1 MVYPSWNEFLGKNPK
16 DPEGA
21 FEALCRLLFR
31 NRFGIADSLPYFY
44 NHPGIETSPV
54 EVGSDIIG
62 FQSKFLTGETID
74 DSQAELIIK
83 SIKTAR
89 KHNSTLTKI
98 ILYTNSVFWFPKA
111 DEAAIKRQRNI
122 EAIAQ
127 NNNIELEWMFGDNIL
142 DLVSKN
148 ELAYN
153 LFFNLESNIGN
164 LPKSVALFNR
174 IHFSNIDCS
183 IKYGLQSIELNREN
197 YVSRLKELIYHKKN
211 VIISGESGSG
221 KSAISKLFWEK
232 IKEQEDLA
240 FYFVPA
246 QQLNARSVNDAFL
259 MDENY
264 SYAAFKNFY
273 SGHTTKI
280 IVVDSAEKL
289 LEQHD
294 CITPQLLLEGLAE
307 QDWQFIFTC
316 KSNCVDELLNKLN
329 SYSIETE
336 GIRVEGLS
344 EEELNEVSKK
354 YVISLPTHDK
364 IKQYIRIPFYLARYC
379 ELGDSGLA
387 TVASFRES
395 VWNQKVRGIVRGGE
409 QLKREECLI
418 SVVKELQG
426 KGLYIAS
433 PQGLDYDIA
442 YKLVKEDI
450 LVEHP
455 HKGYSVK
462 HDLYTDWALDY
473 VVERDFE
480 TPSTIIKTLAE
491 VPVSLSYSNSFRRW
505 LDGIIDQND
514 PRVNEI
520 INTYV
525 NGRIHQKWEHYIL
538 ASIGQSEQYATI
550 FFNSFEDQL
559 TKNDYILFDKFVD
572 VLYVACQKVD
582 QTIIYKGEQ
591 IQLMKPIGQGWD
603 EAVLFVDSHQKSY
616 YMDHLASVLKLLTTY
631 SRMGKNAQAMKQAAL
646 LTLRLY
652 NEVAQKRQQGESFWI
667 QKPRPW
673 SELICKYAYGIR
685 SELEQIFK
693 QIIVNKWTRHTSP
706 YAELVAYI
714 LKEANTISLYTI
726 CLCCKDYILE
736 LLNLFWLE
744 IPEEE
749 KNDGFYFGRRH
760 SGFDREY
767 VFGLNGEFGVDMGY
781 FPVSAQQTPLYALFS
796 AEHLLDNKGMKV
808 LDFVIKFMNTCVGTY
823 TKRND
828 VDKLRN
834 ITVTLP
840 DGTKH
845 DVIASTSLWNLY
857 RGTPSI
863 SMPNLLECMHMALES
878 FLFSLVENEKQ
889 PDWDYVEKALWMI
902 LLHSKSASLY
912 AVAASLAVA
921 YPVRLYDIL
930 LFLCQD
936 IRFISMDLTRSISEQ
951 HATSIEF
958 AYHRHPSLL
967 EERKKSNKQP
977 HRQRCL
983 ETTLFNCQVAFDQ
996 NNDVDSKEKLAS
1008 AYAVVDRLREQKD
1021 ELKEIDSTYKFI
1033 FERIDYRSMKKE
1045 DVELKNGQKGILL
1058 TPNST
1063 PEMEKERAERQAF
1076 SKNMEAVSLRV
1087 WADKKYK
1094 NGGGEVPE
1102 YRYDKDTRYTLEIVR
1117 AVEKQVTER
1126 DGDFLLMPG
1135 DEYVPY
1141 IGSAMLLLYYA
1152 DQLSI
1157 EEKEECWQRLMEALC
1172 SPRAMI
1178 SNSLSEVGLCMSALP
1193 AAMNVFPE
1201 RKDEYAQL
1209 IAGYVGIKDEAVN
1222 KRLCDIMSYVIAEND
1237 MWHTQ
1242 PDVMEISLERL
1253 RLGLPEEDFA
1263 LMDENQAD
1271 AVLCLL
1277 THKTEKRNLGR
1288 MCIEKMSYKWQ
1299 TKDHDNF
1306 FVHKS
1311 HEADQIAMYLLH
1323 APKDDVPSLIAPYVK
1338 LVGRNNYDEPLMTSL
1353 LLCAAQYEKYENF
1366 WIAWYELYPT
1376 IIYYGKACY
1385 YDRVLNE
1392 YLFNPMFLMQNYDD
1406 WFRLEEKDLDFFKR
1420 VVHDIGNNPLVLFD
1434 LSKVFAT
1441 IGRNLQKQS
1450 ISLFANIVENHQ
1462 IKLMDEK
1469 ETIVFYLEKI
1479 VKRVRTDYA
1488 DEINKNQTLRNDL
1501 ITVLEFLR
1509 ENDSTDS
1516 QLLLNNL

>member
-1 MVYPSWNEFLGKNPK
+1 MYPSWNEFLGKNPK

-31 NRFGIADSLPYFY
+31 NRFGVADSLPYFY

-54 EVGSDIIG
+54 KNGSDIIG

-83 SIKTAR
+83 SLKTAR

-111 DEAAIKRQRNI
+111 GEAAIKRQQNI
-122 EAIAQ
+122 ETIAL

-153 LFFNLESNIGN
+153 LFFNIESNIGH
-164 LPKSVALFNR
+164 LPKSVALLNR
-174 IHFSNIDCS
+174 IRFSNIDYS
-183 IKYGLQSIELNREN
+183 IKYGSQSIKLNREN
-197 YVSRLKELIYHKKN
+197 YVSRLKELISHKKN

-232 IKEQEDLA
+232 LKEQEDLA

-246 QQLNARSVNDAFL
+246 QQLNARSVNDVFL

-280 IVVDSAEKL
+280 FVVDSAEKL

-294 CITPQLLLEGLAE
+294 CITPQLLLEDLAK
-307 QDWQFIFTC
+307 QDWLFIFTC
-316 KSNCVDELLNKLN
+316 KSNSVDELVNKLKG
-329 SYSIETE
+329 YSIKTE
-336 GIRVEGLS
+336 CVRVEGLS
-344 EEELNEVSKK
+344 EEELNDISKK
-354 YVISLPTHDK
+354 FDISLPTHDK

-395 VWNQKVRGIVRGGE
+395 VWNQKVRGEIRGGE

-418 SVVKELQG
+418 SIVKELQE
-426 KGLYIAS
+426 KGSYIAN

-442 YKLVKEDI
+442 YKLVIEDI

-473 VVERDFE
+473 VVERDFD
-480 TPSTIIKTLAE
+480 TPFTIIKTLEE
-491 VPVSLSYSNSFRRW
+491 VPVSLSYTNSFRRW

-514 PRVNEI
+514 QRVDEI
-520 INTYV
+520 ITTYV
-525 NGRIHQKWEHYIL
+525 SGRIHQEWEHHIL
-538 ASIGQSEQYATI
+538 ASIGRSEQYATK
-550 FFNSFEDQL
+550 FFSLFEDQL
-559 TKNDYILFDKFVD
+559 TKDDFFLFDKFVD
-572 VLYVACQKVD
+572 VLYVSCQKVD
-582 QTIIYKGEQ
+582 QTFVYKGEQ
-591 IQLMKPIGQGWD
+591 IQLMKPIGRGWD
-603 EAVLFVDSHQKSY
+603 EAVQFVDGHQESY
-616 YMDHLASVLKLLTTY
+616 YMDHLASVLKLLSTY

-646 LTLRLY
+646 LSLRLY
-652 NEVAQKRQQGESFWI
+652 NEVAQKRRQGESFWI
-667 QKPRPW
+667 QKPQPW
-673 SELICKYAYGIR
+673 SELICKYACNIR
-685 SELEQIFK
+685 SELEEIFK
-693 QIIVNKWTRHTSP
+693 QIIANKWISHTSP

-714 LKEANTISLYTI
+714 LKEANAISLYPI
-726 CLCCKDYILE
+726 CLCCKDDILE

-744 IPEEE
+744 IPEEGE
-749 KNDGFYFGRRH
+749 NEGSYFGRRH
-760 SGFDREY
+760 SGLDREY
-767 VFGLNGEFGVDMGY
+767 VFGLNVEFGVDLRY

-796 AEHLLDNKGMKV
+796 TEYLLDNKGMKV
-808 LDFVIKFMNTCVGTY
+808 LEFVIKFMNICVDTY

-828 VDKLRN
+828 VDELRI
-834 ITVTLP
+834 ITVMLP
-840 DGTKH
+840 DGTRH

-857 RGTPSI
+857 RGTSNV

-878 FLFSLVENEKQ
+878 FLFSLVENEKDT
-889 PDWDYVEKALWMI
+889 DWDYVEKALWMV
-902 LLHSKSASLY
+902 LLHSRSASLY

-921 YPVRLYDIL
+921 YPVRLYNIL

-936 IRFISMDLTRSISEQ
+936 IRFISMDLTRSIREL

-958 AYHRHPSLL
+958 AYHRHPSFL
-967 EERKKSNKQP
+967 EERKKSNSRP

-983 ETTLFNCQVAFDQ
+983 ETTLFNCQVDFDQ
-996 NNDVDSKEKLAS
+996 KNDADSKEKLES
-1008 AYAVVDRLREQKD
+1008 AYAVVDGLRVQNE
-1021 ELKEIDSTYKFI
+1021 ELKEEDSTYKFI

-1045 DVELKNGQKGILL
+1045 HVELKNGQKGILL

-1063 PEMEKERAERQAF
+1063 PEMEKERAELQSF

-1087 WADKKYK
+1087 WAVKKYK

-1102 YRYDKDTRYTLEIVR
+1102 YRYDKDIQYVLEIVR

-1135 DEYVPY
+1135 DEFVPY
-1141 IGSAMLLLYYA
+1141 IGSSILILYYT
-1152 DQLSI
+1152 DRLSI

-1172 SPRAMI
+1172 SPKAMM
-1178 SNSLSEVGLCMSALP
+1178 SNNLSEADLCMSALP

-1201 RKDEYAQL
+1201 RKDKYAQL
-1209 IAGYVGIKDEAVN
+1209 IAEYVGVKDEVVN
-1222 KRLCDIMSYVIAEND
+1222 MRLCDIMSMVIAEND
-1237 MWHTQ
+1237 VWSTQ
-1242 PDVMEISLERL
+1242 PDVMENALERL
-1253 RLGLPEEDFA
+1253 RLGLPEENFA
-1263 LMDENQAD
+1263 LMDVEQAD
-1271 AVLCLL
+1271 ALLCLL
-1277 THKTEKRNLGR
+1277 THKTEKRGLGK
-1288 MCIEKMSYKWQ
+1288 MCIEKLSYRWKLRENDYFMEP
-1299 TKDHDNF
+1299 KA
-1306 FVHKS
+1306 
-1311 HEADQIAMYLLH
+1311 HEAEHIAMYILF
-1323 APKDDVPSLIAPYVK
+1323 APKEEVRSLIAPYIKV
-1338 LVGRNNYDEPLMTSL
+1338 VGRDNYDEPLMTSL
-1353 LLCAAQYEKYENF
+1353 LLCATQYEKYENF

-1376 IIYYGKACY
+1376 IIDYGRTGY

-1392 YLFNPMFLMQNYDD
+1392 YLFNPMFLMQDCDD
-1406 WFRLEEKDLDFFKR
+1406 WFRLEEKDMFFFKR

-1434 LSKVFAT
+1434 MSRVFAT
-1441 IGRNLQKQS
+1441 IGKGLQKQS
-1450 ISLFANIVENHQ
+1450 LALIAEIVGKHQ

-1469 ETIVFYLEKI
+1469 KSVVFYLEKI
-1479 VKRVRTDYA
+1479 VNRIKAVCV
-1488 DEINKNQTLRNDL
+1488 DEINMNQTLKHDY
-1501 ITVLEFLR
+1501 IKVLEFLR
-1509 ENDSTDS
+1509 ENDSTDA
-1516 QLLLNNL
+1516 QILLNNL